1 MKRIENI
8 YIFYIMGCW
17 NVFCCICGN
26 SCYQLDYYNED
37 EFLNV
42 MSSKEHKEL
51 IKKSK
56 WLKNA
61 TMLLQN
67 NKVMNGCREVGCNV
81 EFKAKDG
88 KLYTAI
94 EVGINALGTCD
105 NIGIFIHTNCWK
117 YVKIK
122 YKVELKYSDIPLVV
136 INKMYKVPINYGDIT
151 QYQSQYMDY
160 VKMFQD
166 NNIHMMTDPL
176 KNDKMNNIRLK
187 KIINQLKL
195 KSTLRPSPSMSAT
208 FNKTNDIR
216 MGNNGKFWIIKN
228 NKWVEIKE
236 SIIKKTANIDYRKA
250 KSSII
255 KEINGIPQIGE
266 KNTKLIFINNF
277 VLKKGI
283 YEIQFIGS
291 DENVNKLIN
300 KMKN

>member
-1 MKRIENI
+1 
-8 YIFYIMGCW
+8 MGCW
-17 NVFCCICGN
+17 NSFCCICGN

-67 NKVMNGCREVGCNV
+67 NKVINGCREVGCNV
-81 EFKAKDG
+81 EFEAKDG
-88 KLYTAI
+88 KLYTAV
-94 EVGINALGTCD
+94 EVGINALGTSD

-122 YKVELKYSDIPLVV
+122 YKVELKYSDIPLAD
-136 INKMYKVPINYGDIT
+136 INKMYKVPINYGKIT
-151 QYQSQYMDY
+151 QYQSQFMDY

-195 KSTLRPSPSMSAT
+195 KATLRPSPSMSAT

-216 MGNNGKFWIIKN
+216 MGNNSNFWIIKN
-228 NKWVEIKE
+228 NKWVEIKDT
-236 SIIKKTANIDYRKA
+236 IIKKTVNVDYRKT
-250 KSSII
+250 KTSII
-255 KEINGIPQIGE
+255 KEINRIPQIGE

-277 VLKKGI
+277 VFKKGI
-283 YEIQFIGS
+283 YEIQFIGN
-291 DENVNKLIN
+291 DETVNKLIN
-300 KMKN
+300 KINL

>member
-1 MKRIENI
+1 
-8 YIFYIMGCW
+8 MGCW
-17 NVFCCICGN
+17 DVFCCICGN
-26 SCYQLDYYNED
+26 SCRQLDNYNED
-37 EFLNV
+37 EFLQV
-42 MSSKEHKEL
+42 MSNKEYKEL

-56 WLKNA
+56 WLKNT

-67 NKVMNGCREVGCNV
+67 NKVINGCREVGCNV
-81 EFKAKDG
+81 DFKGKDG
-88 KLYTAI
+88 KLYMAVDVDNTVSYI
-94 EVGINALGTCD
+94 SNDG

-122 YKVELKYSDIPLVV
+122 YKVELKYSDIPLEI
-136 INKMYKVPINYGDIT
+136 INKRFKPPIKYGDIT
-151 QYQSQYMDY
+151 QYQKQDMDY

-166 NNIHMMTDPL
+166 NNIHMIIDPL
-176 KNDKMNNIRLK
+176 KNDKMNSIRLK

-195 KSTLRPSPSMSAT
+195 KATLRPSPSMSAT

-228 NKWVEIKE
+228 NKWVEIKDP
-236 SIIKKTANIDYRKA
+236 IIKKTVNVDYKKT

-283 YEIQFIGS
+283 YEIQFIGN
-291 DENVNKLIN
+291 DETVNKLIN
-300 KMKN
+300 KMKI

>member
-1 MKRIENI
+1 
-8 YIFYIMGCW
+8 MGCW
-17 NVFCCICGN
+17 DVFCCICGN
-26 SCYQLDYYNED
+26 SCYQLDNYNED

-42 MSSKEHKEL
+42 MSSKEYKEL

-67 NKVMNGCREVGCNV
+67 NKVINGCREVGCNI
-81 EFKAKDG
+81 EFEAKDG
-88 KLYTAI
+88 KMYTAV
-94 EVGINALGTCD
+94 EDSINGLGESD

-122 YKVELKYSDIPLVV
+122 YKVELKYSDIPLAV
-136 INKMYKVPINYGDIT
+136 INRRYKVPIKYGDIT
-151 QYQSQYMDY
+151 KYQSQIMDY

-166 NNIHMMTDPL
+166 NNIYMMIDPL

-208 FNKTNDIR
+208 FNKTGDIR

-228 NKWVEIKE
+228 NKWFEIKD
-236 SIIKKTANIDYRKA
+236 SIVKKTAIMDYRKT
-250 KSSII
+250 KSNII
-255 KEINGIPQIGE
+255 KEISGIPQIGE

-277 VLKKGI
+277 VLKKGM
-283 YEIQFIGS
+283 YEIQFIGN
-291 DENVNKLIN
+291 EETVNKLIN
-300 KMKN
+300 KMKI